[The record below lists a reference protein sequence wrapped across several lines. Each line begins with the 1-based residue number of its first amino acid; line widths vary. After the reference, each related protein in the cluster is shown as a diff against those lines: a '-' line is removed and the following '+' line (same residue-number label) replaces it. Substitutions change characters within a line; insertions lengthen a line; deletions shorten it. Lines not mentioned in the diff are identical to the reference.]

1 MTIYQGTKVP
11 PHRYLDYTNIGIY
24 TIQIASNNQ
33 SDQACEHI
41 PFRQDR
47 HNCMKRK
54 VDEPFKGSRK
64 RLAVTNDGRTIDRV
78 RYRGLVRGRSQS
90 S

>member
-1 MTIYQGTKVP
+1 MTNLIM
-11 PHRYLDYTNIGIY
+11 HANIF
-24 TIQIASNNQ
+24 
-33 SDQACEHI
+33 

-64 RLAVTNDGRTIDRV
+64 RLAVTNDVRTMDRV
-78 RYRGLVRGRSQS
+78 RYRGLVRGRLPIVLARKFGCEYVCFEQIIQPQID
-90 S
+90 